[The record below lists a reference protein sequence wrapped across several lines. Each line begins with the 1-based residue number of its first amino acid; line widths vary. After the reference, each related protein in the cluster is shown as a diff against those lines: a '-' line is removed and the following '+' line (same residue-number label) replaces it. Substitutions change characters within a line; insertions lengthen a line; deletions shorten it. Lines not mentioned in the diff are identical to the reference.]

1 MMKTALASR
10 LGHGGGLLEEKIHIA
25 RLAEAERLAAT
36 QRMQDAALLRLQV
49 LRDELVP
56 AFAAYPLTR
65 GIVDLSLVP
74 GDPARL
80 WIDMT
85 CYVVMAPDPSTYRL
99 QRDGLLR
106 QETLMQSS
114 SREEIIAS
122 VMQHVAHHL
131 VAREKQIRLMAELE
145 EDSATVPSST
155 PLLLAWLS
163 GLTIGISL
171 MAGVLGWM
179 VR

>member
-1 MMKTALASR
+1 MTKTALASR
-10 LGHGGGLLEEKIHIA
+10 LGQGLLEEKIHIA
-25 RLAEAERLAAT
+25 RLAEAEKLAAT
-36 QRMQDAALLRLQV
+36 RHVHDAALLRLQV

-74 GDPARL
+74 GDPPRL

-85 CYVVMAPDPSTYRL
+85 CYVVMAPDPATFRL

-106 QETLMQSS
+106 QETLIESAN
-114 SREEIIAS
+114 RTEIIAS

-131 VAREKQIRLMAELE
+131 IAREKQMRLMAELE
-145 EDSATVPSST
+145 EDTAAGSPST
-155 PLLLAWLS
+155 PLLLSWLS

-171 MAGVLGWM
+171 MGGLLSWLA
-179 VR
+179 R